1 MVHFKMKISDPGF
14 LLTYALNMYTL
25 LCNHDHEHGAILIA
39 VQVTSWSQEQ
49 KSVFYK
55 VGCQPQKNTVIKER
69 S

>member
-1 MVHFKMKISDPGF
+1 MVLFKMKISDPGF

-25 LCNHDHEHGAILIA
+25 LYNHDHEHGVIVIA
-39 VQVTSWSQEQ
+39 RQVTSWSQEQ

-55 VGCQPQKNTVIKER
+55 VGCQPQKNNIIKER